1 MSTTLAGAPA
11 RDVAGGVVGGS
22 SLVPSPRRAPDT
34 APAAAPGPAGRRRGA
49 LGWFRDLGVRTR
61 ILAALA
67 LAAVV
72 AVVVGV
78 VGLASLASTNA
89 QTVQM
94 HDENFVGLDHAAAM
108 RRATIDMRLQLANQA
123 LSPDVARKSAYESS
137 ARDREV
143 EVRDEVEA
151 YRATT
156 ADPARLALI
165 EEFETTFD
173 EYVRLRDERLI
184 PLGRDGDVAA
194 WSAVRDGEGEVLLET
209 MTTDLTELVTM
220 EKADADAALDAA
232 EQAYAANRTVVVVVL
247 VAGLAL
253 ALGVGLATASTIV
266 SGVRRVRGVADALQ
280 QGDLTARA
288 DLGTRDELGRMADA
302 LDDAVG
308 RLRQMV
314 GTIDDSSGALA
325 AAAEEMS
332 ATTTQIA
339 STAEETAAQAGV
351 VSAAAEQVTRNVQTV
366 AAGSEQMGASI
377 QEIAH
382 NATRA
387 AEVAR
392 TAVTAAAT
400 TSEAVGRLGESS
412 KEIGNVVKMITS
424 IAEQTN
430 LLALNATIEAARAGE
445 AGKGFA
451 VVAGEVK
458 ELAQETA
465 RATEDIARRVES
477 IQTDTVGAVAAIT
490 QISEIITSIN
500 DFQTTIASA
509 VEEQTATTAEMNRN
523 VTQAAAG
530 SGEIAANIAGV
541 AGAAD
546 LTTAGVTQ
554 SREAVTSLA
563 RMSTELKTLVAQF
576 RF

>member
-1 MSTTLAGAPA
+1 MSTTLVGAPA
-11 RDVAGGVVGGS
+11 SSVAVGSPVV
-22 SLVPSPRRAPDT
+22 PTPRSAAD
-34 APAAAPGPAGRRRGA
+34 APAPTPPPAGGRRRG
-49 LGWFRDLGVRTR
+49 LTGRFRDLGVRTR
-61 ILAALA
+61 ILIALG
-67 LAAVV
+67 LAAAV
-72 AVVVGV
+72 AIAVGV
-78 VGLASLASTNA
+78 VGLASLASTNE
-89 QTVQM
+89 QTVRM

-123 LSPDVARKSAYESS
+123 LSTEAARKSAYESA
-137 ARDREV
+137 AREREA
-143 EVRDEVEA
+143 EVRAEVEA
-151 YRATT
+151 YRETT
-156 ADPARLALI
+156 SVPEKLAVLA
-165 EEFETTFD
+165 EFEEAFD
-173 EYVRLRDERLI
+173 AYVQMRDERLI
-184 PLGRDGDVAA
+184 PLGREGDVAG
-194 WSAVRDGEGEVLLET
+194 WTAVRDGEGDVLLET
-209 MTTDLTELVTM
+209 MTTDLTELVSM
-220 EKADADAALDAA
+220 EKSDADTALAAS
-232 EQAYAANRTVVVVVL
+232 EQAYSANRTVVLVVL
-247 VAGLAL
+247 VAGLTL
-253 ALGVGLATASTIV
+253 ALVVGLATATTIV
-266 SGVRRVRGVADALQ
+266 SGVRRVRQVADALQ
-280 QGDLTARA
+280 QGDLTTRA
-288 DLGTRDELGRMADA
+288 DLGTRDELGRMSDA

-400 TSEAVGRLGESS
+400 TSEAVNRLGESS
-412 KEIGNVVKMITS
+412 QEIGNVVKMITS

-465 RATEDIARRVES
+465 RATEDIARRVQS
-477 IQTDTVGAVAAIT
+477 IQTDTVGAVQAIT

-554 SREAVTSLA
+554 SREAVSSLA

-576 RF
+576 RY

>member
-1 MSTTLAGAPA
+1 MADKTA
-11 RDVAGGVVGGS
+11 RRTAAFAWFADRGVNIKILTAVLVAALVGGVVGILGIS
-22 SLVPSPRRAPDT
+22 ALSRTNDAAHGLYEDNLLGVDRAAKMRRAVVEM
-34 APAAAPGPAGRRRGA
+34 R
-49 LGWFRDLGVRTR
+49 LGVTNHALSADAGEFQRYR
-61 ILAALA
+61 EAALA
-67 LAAVV
+67 AEEEARTALAEFRSLDVTSAQATALDAFEENLDGYVQLRDGEMFPAAEADDFDAWRAARDEGADTIAAMMDALVTVLEEERAGAEAAAQGAEQTYTSSRTQVIVV
-72 AVVVGV
+72 LV
-78 VGLASLASTNA
+78 VGLALAVA
-89 QTVQM
+89 
-94 HDENFVGLDHAAAM
+94 VGVV
-108 RRATIDMRLQLANQA
+108 
-123 LSPDVARKSAYESS
+123 VAR
-137 ARDREV
+137 
-143 EVRDEVEA
+143 
-151 YRATT
+151 
-156 ADPARLALI
+156 
-165 EEFETTFD
+165 
-173 EYVRLRDERLI
+173 
-184 PLGRDGDVAA
+184 
-194 WSAVRDGEGEVLLET
+194 
-209 MTTDLTELVTM
+209 
-220 EKADADAALDAA
+220 
-232 EQAYAANRTVVVVVL
+232 
-247 VAGLAL
+247 
-253 ALGVGLATASTIV
+253 TIV
-266 SGVRRVRGVADALQ
+266 TGLTRVQQVANALE
-280 QGDLTARA
+280 QGDLTRSA
-288 DLGTRDELGRMADA
+288 GVVSKDEVGRMGAA
-302 LDDAVG
+302 LDNAVH
-308 RLRQMV
+308 RLREMV
-314 GTIDDSSGALA
+314 GTIDESSGSLA

>member
-1 MSTTLAGAPA
+1 MADKTA
-11 RDVAGGVVGGS
+11 RRTAAFAWFADRGVNIKILTAVLVAALVGGVVGILGIS
-22 SLVPSPRRAPDT
+22 ALSRTNDAAHGLYEDNLLGVDRAAKMRRAVVEM
-34 APAAAPGPAGRRRGA
+34 R
-49 LGWFRDLGVRTR
+49 LGVTNHALSADAGEFQRYR
-61 ILAALA
+61 EAALA
-67 LAAVV
+67 AEEEARTALAEFRSLDVTSAQATALDAFEENLDGYVQLRDGEMFPAAEADDFDAWRAARDEGADTIAAMMDALVTVLEEERAGAEAAAQGAEQTYTSSRTQVIVV
-72 AVVVGV
+72 LV
-78 VGLASLASTNA
+78 VGLALAVA
-89 QTVQM
+89 
-94 HDENFVGLDHAAAM
+94 VGVV
-108 RRATIDMRLQLANQA
+108 
-123 LSPDVARKSAYESS
+123 VAR
-137 ARDREV
+137 
-143 EVRDEVEA
+143 
-151 YRATT
+151 
-156 ADPARLALI
+156 
-165 EEFETTFD
+165 
-173 EYVRLRDERLI
+173 
-184 PLGRDGDVAA
+184 
-194 WSAVRDGEGEVLLET
+194 
-209 MTTDLTELVTM
+209 
-220 EKADADAALDAA
+220 
-232 EQAYAANRTVVVVVL
+232 
-247 VAGLAL
+247 
-253 ALGVGLATASTIV
+253 TIV
-266 SGVRRVRGVADALQ
+266 TGLTRVQQVANALE
-280 QGDLTARA
+280 QGDLTRSA
-288 DLGTRDELGRMADA
+288 GVVSKDEVGRMGAA
-302 LDDAVG
+302 LDNAVH
-308 RLRQMV
+308 RLREMV
-314 GTIDDSSGALA
+314 GTIDESSGSLA

-465 RATEDIARRVES
+465 RDTEDIARRVES

>member
-1 MSTTLAGAPA
+1 MADKTA
-11 RDVAGGVVGGS
+11 RRTAAFAWFADRGVNIKILTAVLVAALVGGVVGILGIS
-22 SLVPSPRRAPDT
+22 ALSRTNDAAHGLYEDNLLGVDRAAKMRRAVVEM
-34 APAAAPGPAGRRRGA
+34 R
-49 LGWFRDLGVRTR
+49 LGVTNHALSADAGEFQRYR
-61 ILAALA
+61 EAALA
-67 LAAVV
+67 AEEEARTALAEFRSLDVTSAQATALDAFEENLDGYVQLRDGEMFPAGEADDFDAWRAARDEGADTIAAMMDALVTVLEEERAGAEAAAQGAEQTYTSSRTQVIVV
-72 AVVVGV
+72 LV
-78 VGLASLASTNA
+78 VGLALAVA
-89 QTVQM
+89 
-94 HDENFVGLDHAAAM
+94 VGVV
-108 RRATIDMRLQLANQA
+108 
-123 LSPDVARKSAYESS
+123 VAR
-137 ARDREV
+137 
-143 EVRDEVEA
+143 
-151 YRATT
+151 
-156 ADPARLALI
+156 
-165 EEFETTFD
+165 
-173 EYVRLRDERLI
+173 
-184 PLGRDGDVAA
+184 
-194 WSAVRDGEGEVLLET
+194 
-209 MTTDLTELVTM
+209 
-220 EKADADAALDAA
+220 
-232 EQAYAANRTVVVVVL
+232 
-247 VAGLAL
+247 
-253 ALGVGLATASTIV
+253 TIV
-266 SGVRRVRGVADALQ
+266 TGLTRVQQVANALE
-280 QGDLTARA
+280 QGDLTRSA
-288 DLGTRDELGRMADA
+288 GVVSKDEVGRMGAA
-302 LDDAVG
+302 LDNAVH
-308 RLRQMV
+308 RLREMV
-314 GTIDDSSGALA
+314 GTIDESSGSLA

-576 RF
+576 RTA

>member
-1 MSTTLAGAPA
+1 MADMPA
-11 RDVAGGVVGGS
+11 RRSTAFAWFTDRGVNLKILTAVLVAALVGGAVGVLGITALS
-22 SLVPSPRRAPDT
+22 RTNDAAHSLYEDN
-34 APAAAPGPAGRRRGA
+34 
-49 LGWFRDLGVRTR
+49 LLGVDR
-61 ILAALA
+61 AAK
-67 LAAVV
+67 
-72 AVVVGV
+72 
-78 VGLASLASTNA
+78 
-89 QTVQM
+89 
-94 HDENFVGLDHAAAM
+94 M
-108 RRATIDMRLQLANQA
+108 RRATIEMRLNVTNHA
-123 LSPDVARKSAYESS
+123 LSIDRAEMQKYEQGALEAEAAAREALAEFRAVEVTAEQAAALDEYETRLDAYAQLRDTKMIPASIADDLDAWRDARDEGSEGITAMMEALTTVLEGERSAAEASAAGAEATFVASRTQVIAVLAFGLTLAIALGVLVARSIVAG
-137 ARDREV
+137 
-143 EVRDEVEA
+143 
-151 YRATT
+151 
-156 ADPARLALI
+156 
-165 EEFETTFD
+165 
-173 EYVRLRDERLI
+173 
-184 PLGRDGDVAA
+184 LGRVQRVANA
-194 WSAVRDGEGEVLLET
+194 LERG
-209 MTTDLTELVTM
+209 DLTESADVTTKDEVGRM
-220 EKADADAALDAA
+220 GTALD
-232 EQAYAANRTVVVVVL
+232 N
-247 VAGLAL
+247 
-253 ALGVGLATASTIV
+253 
-266 SGVRRVRGVADALQ
+266 
-280 QGDLTARA
+280 
-288 DLGTRDELGRMADA
+288 
-302 LDDAVG
+302 AVH
-308 RLRQMV
+308 RLREMV
-314 GTIDDSSGALA
+314 GTIDTSSGSLA

-382 NATRA
+382 NASRA

-392 TAVTAAAT
+392 TAVTAAVT
-400 TSEAVGRLGESS
+400 TSDAVNRLGESS

-477 IQTDTVGAVAAIT
+477 IQSDTTGAVQAIS

-546 LTTAGVTQ
+546 LTTQGVTQ
-554 SREAVTSLA
+554 SREAVDSLA
-563 RMSTELKTLVAQF
+563 RMSTELKSLVAQF
-576 RF
+576 RIA

>member
-1 MSTTLAGAPA
+1 MADKTA
-11 RDVAGGVVGGS
+11 RRTAAFAWFADRGVNIKILTAVLVAALVGGVVGILGIS
-22 SLVPSPRRAPDT
+22 ALSRTNDAAHGLYEDNLLGVDRAAKMRRAVVEM
-34 APAAAPGPAGRRRGA
+34 R
-49 LGWFRDLGVRTR
+49 LGVTNHALSADAGEFQRYR
-61 ILAALA
+61 EAALA
-67 LAAVV
+67 AEEEARTALAEFRSLDVTSAQATALDAFEENLDGYVQLRDGEMFPAGEADDFDAWRAARDEGADTIAAMMDALVTVLEEERAGAEAAAQGAEQTYTSSRTQVIVV
-72 AVVVGV
+72 LV
-78 VGLASLASTNA
+78 VGLALAVA
-89 QTVQM
+89 
-94 HDENFVGLDHAAAM
+94 VGVV
-108 RRATIDMRLQLANQA
+108 
-123 LSPDVARKSAYESS
+123 VAR
-137 ARDREV
+137 
-143 EVRDEVEA
+143 
-151 YRATT
+151 
-156 ADPARLALI
+156 
-165 EEFETTFD
+165 
-173 EYVRLRDERLI
+173 
-184 PLGRDGDVAA
+184 
-194 WSAVRDGEGEVLLET
+194 
-209 MTTDLTELVTM
+209 
-220 EKADADAALDAA
+220 
-232 EQAYAANRTVVVVVL
+232 
-247 VAGLAL
+247 
-253 ALGVGLATASTIV
+253 TIV
-266 SGVRRVRGVADALQ
+266 TGLTRVQQVANALE
-280 QGDLTARA
+280 QGDLTRSA
-288 DLGTRDELGRMADA
+288 GVVSKDEVGRMGAA
-302 LDDAVG
+302 LDNAVH
-308 RLRQMV
+308 RLREMV
-314 GTIDDSSGALA
+314 GTIDESSGSLA